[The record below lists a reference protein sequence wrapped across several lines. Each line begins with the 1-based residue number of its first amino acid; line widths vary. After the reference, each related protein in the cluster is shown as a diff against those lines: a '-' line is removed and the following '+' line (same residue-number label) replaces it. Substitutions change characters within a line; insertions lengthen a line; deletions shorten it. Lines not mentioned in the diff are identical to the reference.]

1 MKGCINTLLPTITR
15 IVNLS
20 FNEACIP
27 EILKQSAVEPRIM
40 KPMLDNELLSSYR
53 PISNLRFISKAVE
66 KVAADRLNC
75 NLINNDPPW
84 APTVSVQTRPWH
96 WNCTAFVISRE
107 WRSGCTCWEW
117 VLDLFVSSS
126 LWGSPRIRT
135 WSSPILTIY
144 TASLNDVLKRHHISY
159 HFNAVES
166 QTYICPFSHNVLV
179 NLNTPNLRWKRAIL
193 ISIVGG

>member
-53 PISNLRFISKAVE
+53 PISNLRFISKAIE

-75 NLINNDPPW
+75 NLINNDPHELLQSACKPGHS
-84 APTVSVQTRPWH
+84 TE
-96 WNCTAFVISRE
+96 N
-107 WRSGCTCWEW
+107 RSQ
-117 VLDLFVSSS
+117 VV
-126 LWGSPRIRT
+126 R
-135 WSSPILTIY
+135 
-144 TASLNDVLKRHHISY
+144 
-159 HFNAVES
+159 VES
-166 QTYICPFSHNVLV
+166 ESSTCSYLPHYGVPQGSVLGP
-179 NLNTPNLRWKRAIL
+179 LLY
-193 ISIVGG
+193 

>member
-53 PISNLRFISKAVE
+53 PISNLRFISKAIE

-75 NLINNDPPW
+75 NLINNDPHELLQSAYKPGYS
-84 APTVSVQTRPWH
+84 TE
-96 WNCTAFVISRE
+96 TALLSSYLE
-107 WRSGCTCWEW
+107 NRSQ
-117 VLDLFVSSS
+117 VV
-126 LWGSPRIRT
+126 R
-135 WSSPILTIY
+135 
-144 TASLNDVLKRHHISY
+144 
-159 HFNAVES
+159 VES
-166 QTYICPFSHNVLV
+166 ESSTCSYLPHYGVPQGSVLGP
-179 NLNTPNLRWKRAIL
+179 LLY
-193 ISIVGG
+193 

>member
-40 KPMLDNELLSSYR
+40 KPMLDNELLSNYR

-75 NLINNDPPW
+75 NLINNDCHELLQS
-84 APTVSVQTRPWH
+84 AYKQAIALKLHCFRHISRIEVRLYVLTVSPRPVRIFLIMGFPKDPYLVLSYINYIH
-96 WNCTAFVISRE
+96 CTTE
-107 WRSGCTCWEW
+107 
-117 VLDLFVSSS
+117 
-126 LWGSPRIRT
+126 
-135 WSSPILTIY
+135 
-144 TASLNDVLKRHHISY
+144 
-159 HFNAVES
+159 
-166 QTYICPFSHNVLV
+166 
-179 NLNTPNLRWKRAIL
+179 
-193 ISIVGG
+193 

>member
-53 PISNLRFISKAVE
+53 PISNLRFISKAIE

-75 NLINNDPPW
+75 NLINNDPHELLQSAYKPGHSTENRSQIVRVDSESSTCSYL
-84 APTVSVQTRPWH
+84 PHYGVPQGSVLGP
-96 WNCTAFVISRE
+96 
-107 WRSGCTCWEW
+107 
-117 VLDLFVSSS
+117 LL
-126 LWGSPRIRT
+126 
-135 WSSPILTIY
+135 Y
-144 TASLNDVLKRHHISY
+144 
-159 HFNAVES
+159 
-166 QTYICPFSHNVLV
+166 
-179 NLNTPNLRWKRAIL
+179 
-193 ISIVGG
+193 

>member
-53 PISNLRFISKAVE
+53 PISNLRFISKAIE

-75 NLINNDPPW
+75 NLINNDPHELLQSAYKPGHS
-84 APTVSVQTRPWH
+84 TENRNQVVR
-96 WNCTAFVISRE
+96 
-107 WRSGCTCWEW
+107 
-117 VLDLFVSSS
+117 
-126 LWGSPRIRT
+126 
-135 WSSPILTIY
+135 
-144 TASLNDVLKRHHISY
+144 
-159 HFNAVES
+159 VES
-166 QTYICPFSHNVLV
+166 ESSTCSYLPHYGVPQGSVLGP
-179 NLNTPNLRWKRAIL
+179 LLY
-193 ISIVGG
+193 